1 MSATERSQHT
11 MAHTQNYG
19 MASENARDGVDTRNK
34 DLTTLSQGNMGAMS
48 AAKSAGEKND
58 MCGILF
64 DTDLSKAGAWFRES
78 EMLPKET
85 SEDDFFVS
93 LSAPEWEMLSDR
105 RRRDYNDARDW
116 TNWCTHIERLRT
128 RPVTPPTLRSTVKT
142 VDNTPRL
149 IALRRDYMSDP
160 AKYFST
166 IREQR
171 HAIAKLESEILHSA
185 MQRRLTVEL
194 MIERQEARHDVAVS
208 KIQKAWA
215 QMRVVREA
223 QDEMEKAWSEFDRLC
238 EEWD

>member
-1 MSATERSQHT
+1 MEHSMNTGWQT
-11 MAHTQNYG
+11 VT
-19 MASENARDGVDTRNK
+19 ARNGVDMRNQ
-34 DLTTLSQGNMGAMS
+34 DLTTLSQGNMGVKS
-48 AAKSAGEKND
+48 AVKSAGEKND
-58 MCGILF
+58 MCGIVF
-64 DTDLSKAGAWFRES
+64 DTDLSKPDAWFRES
-78 EMLPKET
+78 ESLPKEM

-105 RRRDYNDARDW
+105 RRRDYGDARDW
-116 TNWCTHIERLRT
+116 TNWCAHIERLRQ
-128 RPVTPPTLRSTVKT
+128 RPVTPPTLRSTIKT

-166 IREQR
+166 IRDQR

-185 MQRRLTVEL
+185 MQRRLTADL

-215 QMRVVREA
+215 QMKVVREA
-223 QDEMEKAWSEFDRLC
+223 QDEMEKAWNAFDRMC

>member
-1 MSATERSQHT
+1 

-34 DLTTLSQGNMGAMS
+34 DLTTLSQGNMGVMS
-48 AAKSAGEKND
+48 ASKSAGE
-58 MCGILF
+58 MCGIVF

-78 EMLPKET
+78 ETLPKEMN
-85 SEDDFFVS
+85 EDDFFVG
-93 LSAPEWEMLSDR
+93 LSEPEWELLSHR
-105 RRRDYNDARDW
+105 RRHDYGDARDW
-116 TNWCTHIERLRT
+116 CDWSRHIERLRM
-128 RPVTPPTLRSTVKT
+128 RPVTPPNHRSAVKT
-142 VDNTPRL
+142 VDATPRL

-185 MQRRLTVEL
+185 MQRRLTAEL
-194 MIERQEARHDVAVS
+194 MIERQEARPEVAAE

-215 QMRVVREA
+215 QMKIVREA
-223 QDEMEKAWSEFDRLC
+223 QDEMEKMWSEFDRMC
-238 EEWD
+238 ESWD

>member
-1 MSATERSQHT
+1 

-34 DLTTLSQGNMGAMS
+34 DLTTLSQGNMGVTN
-48 AAKSAGEKND
+48 AAKSVGE
-58 MCGILF
+58 MCGIVF
-64 DTDLSKAGAWFRES
+64 DTDLSKPDAWYRES
-78 EMLPKET
+78 ETLPKEMN
-85 SEDDFFVS
+85 EDDFFVG
-93 LSAPEWEMLSDR
+93 LSEPEWELLSHR
-105 RRRDYNDARDW
+105 RRHDYSDARDW
-116 TNWCTHIERLRT
+116 TSWCEHIEWLR
-128 RPVTPPTLRSTVKT
+128 RCPVTPPTLRSTVKS

-185 MQRRLTVEL
+185 MQRRLTAEL
-194 MIERQEARHDVAVS
+194 VIERQAARHDVAVE

-215 QMRVVREA
+215 QMKVVREA
-223 QDEMEKAWSEFDRLC
+223 QDEMEKAWSEFDRIC
-238 EEWD
+238 EQWD